1 MGKKRI
7 VIDTNIFLSALGW
20 GGKPEKIIDEVMHGK
35 YELVSSIKQFE
46 EIANVLNY
54 PKFDFSDNQKQR
66 FLLLITEL
74 ATIIRT
80 KKDLRIVDDVKD
92 NMILEIANETKI
104 DYIVTGDDDL
114 LRLKEFKNT
123 KIVTVSNFL
132 NILQ

>member
-1 MGKKRI
+1 M
-7 VIDTNIFLSALGW
+7 
-20 GGKPEKIIDEVMHGK
+20 GGKPEKIIDGVIEGK
-35 YELVSSIKQFE
+35 FELISSTKQFE
-46 EIANVLNY
+46 EIVRVLNY

-74 ATIIRT
+74 ASIIRT
-80 KKDLRIVDDVKD
+80 KKELRIVDDIDD

-123 KIVTVSNFL
+123 KIVTVSDFL
-132 NILQ
+132 DILQ